1 MPNPLIPQLDGQRL
15 TVSAVMSRP
24 TVIRDRIAL
33 LADKEILLPKL
44 FRPYGARLDGAGMLY
59 SVIKASDFFTADPL
73 ERRAPGSEYAVL
85 RGTDPESKLAVV
97 DDFGGRVQVLD
108 EDVLRNDINR
118 LDSATIQL
126 KNRITRTLD
135 VRAIAAVEAAA
146 VDSIAVSMPWD
157 TQVVVGPATAITP
170 SAQRPTAHFAQ
181 AQELADLDELGCQ
194 LDTLLV
200 SPGGARALRTL
211 YAEDLDAMLTSA
223 GLTMFSNPRIADG
236 TAYLVE
242 AGAVGS
248 VGFEVPLTVDV
259 VPEKLTRSS
268 WVMGYCVPALAVTNP
283 GAVKKLTGLAT

>member
-15 TVSAVMSRP
+15 TTAAVMSRP
-24 TVIRDRIAL
+24 TIIRDRIAV

-59 SVIKASDFFTADPL
+59 SVIAASSFFTADDV
-73 ERRAPGSEYAVL
+73 ERRAPGTEYAVL
-85 RGTDPESKLAVV
+85 RGVDPESKLAVV

-108 EDVLRNDINR
+108 EDVLRNDVNR
-118 LDSATIQL
+118 LDAATIQL
-126 KNRITRTLD
+126 KNRIVRTLD
-135 VRAIAAVEAAA
+135 VRAIAALEAAA
-146 VDSIAVSMPWD
+146 PHSIAVSTPWD
-157 TQVVVGPATAITP
+157 EQVIVGPATDITP
-170 SAQRPTAHFAQ
+170 SGARPTAHFAA
-181 AQELADLDELGCQ
+181 AQELADLDELGVV
-194 LDTLLV
+194 LDTLLL

-211 YAEDLDAMLTSA
+211 YAEDLNDVLKSA
-223 GLTMFSNPRIADG
+223 GLTLFSSARIAEG

-242 AGAVGS
+242 AGAAGT

-283 GAVKKLTGLAT
+283 GAVVKLTGLAG